1 MPKPFVRLVALAT
14 VLLALSGVGSA
25 AAAPAEAVARA
36 MASVV
41 RLEPSWAL
49 AEQPP
54 ALSRS
59 LGSGFVLDHD
69 GHLVTNA
76 HVVGEAEAL
85 TAVFADGSRRPAR
98 VVGLDPRLD
107 VAVLKVDGEVR
118 PLAPAS
124 ETARPGDRVFAIGS
138 PLGLAFSV
146 TEGVISGAGRAYDAA
161 HPVDF
166 LQHDAA
172 LNPGSSGGPLIDGHG
187 RVLGMNTATPGE
199 TLFDIGIA
207 LAIPHNQL
215 QAAAQAIIGG
225 AGRAALG
232 VTVRAADAAML
243 AALGLGGGEGLIVDE
258 AAPGGAAA
266 AAGLVSGAVI
276 TAVDGTP
283 VRLPRDLA
291 AALVGRQPGDRVRL
305 ALAEADGP
313 RALELVLQAP
323 PPAARAPAPPEAE
336 VGLRLVSRADGGP
349 GALVND
355 VARGSLAEAYGLR
368 RDDVLLA
375 VNGRPAADP
384 EEAARALEAPTDYAV
399 LRVQRPGRGVRH
411 LVLPL
416 NARAAQRR
424 PAGLPADQAA
434 PL

>member
-1 MPKPFVRLVALAT
+1 MLKLFVRLFALAT
-14 VLLALSGVGSA
+14 VFLALFAVSA
-25 AAAPAEAVARA
+25 VAAAPAEAVARA

-41 RLEPSWAL
+41 RLEPAWAL
-49 AEQPP
+49 DQAPP

-59 LGSGFVLDHD
+59 LGSGFVLDRD

-85 TAVFADGSRRPAR
+85 TAVFADGSRRRALL
-98 VVGLDPRLD
+98 VGLDSRVD
-107 VAVLKVDGEVR
+107 VAVLRVEGEVR
-118 PLAPAS
+118 PLAPARAP
-124 ETARPGDRVFAIGS
+124 ARPGDRVFAIGS

-146 TEGVISGAGRAYDAA
+146 TEGVVSGGGRAYDAA

-172 LNPGSSGGPLIDGHG
+172 LNPGSSGGPLIDAEG

-207 LAIPHNQL
+207 LAIPTDQL
-215 QAAAQAIIGG
+215 QAAARALIAG

-243 AALGLGGGEGLIVDE
+243 AALGLPGDAGLMVDE
-258 AAPGGAAA
+258 ATPGGAAA
-266 AAGLVSGAVI
+266 AAGLASGAVI
-276 TAVDGTP
+276 TAVQGTP
-283 VRLPRDLA
+283 VSLPRDLA
-291 AALVGRQPGDRVRL
+291 AALLGHGPGDRVRL
-305 ALAEADGP
+305 TLAEADGP
-313 RALELVLQAP
+313 RELELTLQAP
-323 PPAARAPAPPEAE
+323 HAAAAPSAPPQAE

-375 VNGRPAADP
+375 VNGRLADGP
-384 EEAARALEAPTDYAV
+384 DGAARALEAPGDYAV

-416 NARAAQRR
+416 NLAAAQRR